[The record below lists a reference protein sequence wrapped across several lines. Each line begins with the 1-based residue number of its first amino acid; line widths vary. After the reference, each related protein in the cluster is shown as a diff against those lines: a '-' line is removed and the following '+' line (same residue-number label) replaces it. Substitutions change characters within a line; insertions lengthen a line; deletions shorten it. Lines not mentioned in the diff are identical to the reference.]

1 MSVAASEAR
10 PAVTDDA
17 TVACR
22 EALPFGTEIRD
33 GLANGVWEGRFKK
46 RLVHVADEEA
56 GEGGSSH
63 IEVHHSRR

>member
-46 RLVHVADEEA
+46 RLVVFPSLSWNVSTEW
-56 GEGGSSH
+56 
-63 IEVHHSRR
+63 RL